1 MASWRNMIMALFFQL
16 LTEEE
21 LRNLTVEQL
30 ARLRAAFYH
39 ELYTNEAIKRE
50 LSARI
55 ARALDALSEDQGQ
68 EPQGND
74 DGPGC

>member
-1 MASWRNMIMALFFQL
+1 MALFFQL

-39 ELYTNEAIKRE
+39 ELYTSRTIRNALRRRVLQTIETLLRE
-50 LSARI
+50 QGQGQT
-55 ARALDALSEDQGQ
+55 DQG
-68 EPQGND
+68 G
-74 DGPGC
+74 

>member
-1 MASWRNMIMALFFQL
+1 MIMALFFQL

-21 LRNLTVEQL
+21 LGNLTVEQL

-39 ELYTNEAIKRE
+39 ELYTNEAIRRE

-55 ARALDALSEDQGQ
+55 ARALETMGGDQGQ
-68 EPQGND
+68 EPQTND
-74 DGPGC
+74 DASGC

>member
-1 MASWRNMIMALFFQL
+1 MALFFQL

-39 ELYTNEAIKRE
+39 ELYTNEAIRRE

-55 ARALDALSEDQGQ
+55 ARTLGIISGDQGEEQ
-68 EPQGND
+68 PTND
-74 DGPGC
+74 DEPGC